1 MSCMIRE
8 DEYVDFGNLV
18 KPIKGARASY
28 YVARITGPDPNYR
41 LRRYFLPQERS
52 KTFDDCEN
60 YFCKLY
66 NGIFE
71 VSLKYYDKKTG
82 ELLSRERQWIVV
94 LDGDEYE
101 YEDEE
106 MNYQYVLYTASM
118 LALQSQR
125 EYMA

>member
-1 MSCMIRE
+1 M
-8 DEYVDFGNLV
+8 LQ
-18 KPIKGARASY
+18 KPPY
-28 YVARITGPDPNYR
+28 
-41 LRRYFLPQERS
+41 
-52 KTFDDCEN
+52 
-60 YFCKLY
+60 CKLY

-82 ELLSRERQWIVV
+82 ERLSRERQWIVV

-125 EYMA
+125 EYSA